1 MAELAGV
8 APMTEGGREVS
19 LDIVRGV
26 ALFGILLMNITGFG
40 LPYAYS
46 DPTVYGGSEGLNLV
60 AWLTTTVLF
69 EGTQRGMFSL
79 LFGAGVIV
87 LTSRLEA
94 SGRPDASD
102 VYFRRNLWLIVF
114 GLVHGFLLLWDGEI
128 LFYYG
133 VTALFVYGFRKAAPR
148 TLIAIAI
155 AGLAFNGAWNL
166 LDSYNGLRMHAE
178 WQEATAVENAG
189 AELSAEQSGAIEAWE
204 EILEDRKPSAEKID
218 KAIAAHRGGYF
229 EQMAFQAPELAH
241 WQAWGLYRY
250 FFDIFSM
257 MLIGM
262 ALYKLGLL
270 SLGHSPGVYWRMVA
284 IGYAIGLTVNGLE
297 ARWLLANEFSVLSRM
312 QAGVSYDLGRL
323 GMTTGHLGLLM
334 LICNSSWLPGLQ
346 RRLAAVGQMALTNY
360 VSHSIICV
368 MVFSGVGFGLYGQ
381 LERYQLYYVVF
392 AIWAFQLM
400 VSPIWLRS
408 FRFGPL
414 EWLWRSLTYNRRQP
428 MRRRSSP
435 PTPPRTAETAPIS
448 G

>member
-8 APMTEGGREVS
+8 APTTEGGREVS
-19 LDIVRGV
+19 LDIIRGV

-69 EGTQRGMFSL
+69 EGTQRGLFSL

-94 SGRPDASD
+94 SGRPNATD
-102 VYFRRNLWLIVF
+102 VYFRRNLWLVLF
-114 GLVHGFLLLWDGEI
+114 GLVHGYLLLWTGEI
-128 LFYYG
+128 LYFYG
-133 VTALFVYGFRKAAPR
+133 VTALFVYGFRKARPR
-148 TLIAIAI
+148 TLLVIAL
-155 AGLAFNGAWNL
+155 AGLAFNAAWNL
-166 LDSYNGLRMHAE
+166 LDSRNGLRAFAE
-178 WQEATAVENAG
+178 WQAASAVVRSG

-204 EILEDRKPSAEKID
+204 EKLEGYKPPTEKIEKD
-218 KAIAAHRGGYF
+218 IAARQGSYF
-229 EQMAFQAPELAH
+229 GQLAHQAPEVSYAQS
-241 WQAWGLYRY
+241 WYLYRY

-270 SLGHSPGVYWRMVA
+270 SLGHAPGIYWKMAA
-284 IGYAIGLTVNGLE
+284 IGYAVGLSVNLLE
-297 ARWLLANEFSVLSRM
+297 ARWLLTNEFSVLARI

-323 GMTTGHLGLLM
+323 GMITGHLGLLM
-334 LICNSSWLPGLQ
+334 LFCNSRLLPGLQ
-346 RRLAAVGQMALTNY
+346 RRLAAVGRMALSNY
-360 VSHSIICV
+360 VMHTIICV
-368 MVFSGVGFGLYGQ
+368 IVFFGVGFGLFGQ
-381 LERYQLYYVVF
+381 LERYQLYFVVF
-392 AIWAFQLM
+392 AIWAFQLIA
-400 VSPIWLRS
+400 SPVWLRE

-414 EWLWRSLTYNRRQP
+414 EWLWRSLTYGQRQP
-428 MRRRSSP
+428 MRRRANPPSP
-435 PTPPRTAETAPIS
+435 PHLLRPAAER